1 MFVLRFRHVTNC
13 FCFSGS
19 GLTPS
24 AVSRWPT

>member
-1 MFVLRFRHVTNC
+1 MSQTSFV
-13 FCFSGS
+13 FSGS